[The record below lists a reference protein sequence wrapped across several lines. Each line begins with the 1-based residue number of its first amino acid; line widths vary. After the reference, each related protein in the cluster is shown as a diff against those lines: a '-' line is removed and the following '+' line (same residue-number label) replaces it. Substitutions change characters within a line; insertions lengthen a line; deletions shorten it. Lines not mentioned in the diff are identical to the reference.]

1 MATGLTPNLRTDRI
15 FECPSFVY
23 NEVYQVDGQ
32 PRPHWLKFLHALK
45 TAAPSEFARR
55 NGQADRM
62 LRENGVN
69 YHSATDSGEGARPWR
84 LDLLPM
90 LMTAADW
97 SQIELGL
104 SQRARLLN
112 LLIADIYGPRTLI
125 DDGTLP
131 PEVLYANPE
140 FLRPFCDIRRPDL
153 SPMFFYAA
161 ELARS
166 VDGQWWVMADRS
178 EAPAGP
184 GFALENRSVSSRS
197 MPSAFKQ
204 IQVERLAPFFARLQ
218 NSVRRRVPR
227 PTDSPRIVLLSSGSA
242 HPYYFEDVYLA
253 RSLGYTMVEGG
264 DLAVRNDVVV
274 MKTLAVLSPDWIH
287 WNLVDMQRTAFPVF

>member
-90 LMTAADW
+90 LKCMTY
-97 SQIELGL
+97 LKHNL
-104 SQRARLLN
+104 SYDPDDKVRA
-112 LLIADIYGPRTLI
+112 Y
-125 DDGTLP
+125 
-131 PEVLYANPE
+131 
-140 FLRPFCDIRRPDL
+140 L
-153 SPMFFYAA
+153 S
-161 ELARS
+161 
-166 VDGQWWVMADRS
+166 
-178 EAPAGP
+178 
-184 GFALENRSVSSRS
+184 
-197 MPSAFKQ
+197 
-204 IQVERLAPFFARLQ
+204 
-218 NSVRRRVPR
+218 
-227 PTDSPRIVLLSSGSA
+227 
-242 HPYYFEDVYLA
+242 
-253 RSLGYTMVEGG
+253 
-264 DLAVRNDVVV
+264 
-274 MKTLAVLSPDWIH
+274 
-287 WNLVDMQRTAFPVF
+287 